1 MNREFLAACNYFVKS
16 TTLTHQQQVC
26 RLYRDC
32 LKTAF
37 SWASTRDLYLK
48 DAQKIREEFRKN
60 AALDPESAYF
70 FLPASYP
77 PLDTWLIHFWYS
89 EAKKLL
95 ADGQK
100 RLEEHRH
107 PDQYIS
113 MFFLTRS
120 VTDDSLYSL
129 LGCWWLK
136 VHEKCSS
143 STWGM
148 IDLLLSV
155 RSV

>member
-60 AALDPESAYF
+60 AALDPESA
-70 FLPASYP
+70 
-77 PLDTWLIHFWYS
+77 

-107 PDQYIS
+107 PDQYIICWGVGGS
-113 MFFLTRS
+113 KYMRNAPPPLEVCYPHGVPKEVAES
-120 VTDDSLYSL
+120 VIP
-129 LGCWWLK
+129 
-136 VHEKCSS
+136 VHPDQVPYNWRPNNEEI
-143 STWGM
+143 M
-148 IDLLLSV
+148 IDFNGKKMI
-155 RSV
+155 